1 MSGKPFTPT
10 DYDVKL
16 GRILATTRIRF
27 GMSQKDVAKK
37 SGVTF
42 QQIQK
47 YETADNRLS
56 VSRLNKIVSECFGMT
71 IGAFLSEMEKPYN
84 HDKHITNILRTLY
97 NMNDDGRKLIE
108 QLVFDI
114 APNYTKQTKN
124 CR

>member
-56 VSRLNKIVSECFGMT
+56 VSRLNQIVSECFGMT
-71 IGAFLSEMEKPYN
+71 IGTFLSEMEKPYN

>member
-27 GMSQKDVAKK
+27 GMSQKDVAQK

-56 VSRLNKIVSECFGMT
+56 VSRLNQIVSECFGMT
-71 IGAFLSEMEKPYN
+71 IGTLLSEMEKPYN

-108 QLVFDI
+108 QLVSDI